1 MSIYLVV
8 EPLLYIK
15 LFLLLQVYKVDVS
28 DLNKDYVTWVPHEN
42 SQESG
47 NIKGCLLGKKETFK
61 KVKQDVWYALL
72 IILFYHIC

>member
-28 DLNKDYVTWVPHEN
+28 DLNKDDL
-42 SQESG
+42 G
-47 NIKGCLLGKKETFK
+47 NILY
-61 KVKQDVWYALL
+61 VL
-72 IILFYHIC
+72 IIIVTGECVV